1 MNIFKFIKEAVSV
14 KDAASF
20 YGLNPTKNNLCRCPF
35 HNDRHPSM
43 KVDERFYCFACGAKG
58 DVIDF
63 VSRLFHLNTKEA
75 TDKIMKDFHLTYHAP
90 PPTYAKPTTSVK
102 SKLLKYKEPG
112 NDDLALVADSV
123 AAMHYKS
130 MEAMRL
136 YAPHNPSKDFST
148 EYCNAVHN
156 HFLSQQYL
164 EALDYGSQPEKQALI
179 GDLLSKSQTKKRMEE
194 KQHVR

>member
-63 VSRLFHLNTKEA
+63 VSRLFNLTPKESA
-75 TDKIMKDFHLTYHAP
+75 GKIMQDFQLAYHAP
-90 PPTYAKPTTSVK
+90 PLTYAKPRT
-102 SKLLKYKEPG
+102 
-112 NDDLALVADSV
+112 
-123 AAMHYKS
+123 
-130 MEAMRL
+130 
-136 YAPHNPSKDFST
+136 
-148 EYCNAVHN
+148 
-156 HFLSQQYL
+156 
-164 EALDYGSQPEKQALI
+164 
-179 GDLLSKSQTKKRMEE
+179 
-194 KQHVR
+194 